1 MISNKLLL
9 VAIALPLITLLIIS
23 TQTYKNIISFQQQTE
38 FIEETHQV
46 IITLQNLLTLITD
59 ADTGQRGFVITG
71 NETYLEPYD
80 ISLSNLSSTIN
91 RIDKL
96 INNNDDK
103 HSDLLRN
110 INLNVYPLLQNK
122 ISDLEKTI
130 DTRKNYGFNASA
142 EDMSAD
148 NGENLM
154 DQIRKNIISIIDEE
168 EKILQSNTNK
178 SVVDGQ
184 NLLFIYIVGIV
195 ISIVITTITIIVTY
209 SQLNIK
215 HRHITKLLEIEINK
229 KTLELQLSNKYLKKL
244 NDKLKKNDDMQREF
258 INIAAH
264 ELRTPVQSIVGYI
277 EMMKNFPQNFKKYLE
292 SLERNSQRL
301 YQLTEDILDIAKIES
316 GNLKLN
322 KEKFDICQLVKESTD
337 EFGTRIKKEK
347 ENKFFTSLDK
357 NNIQTDDNG
366 KLLVYADKDRIQ
378 QVISNLLNNAHK
390 FTENGKIIVKIKK
403 TENDNKQVKI
413 SIHDEGKG
421 IDKEILP
428 RLYEKFATKSRT
440 GTGLGL
446 YISKNIVE
454 SHRGTIRGYNNKDGK
469 GATFEFTLPLEKT

>member
-9 VAIALPLITLLIIS
+9 VAIALPLITLLIIG
-23 TQTYKNIISFQQQTE
+23 TQTYQNIISFQQQTK

-46 IITLQNLLTLITD
+46 ITALQNLLTLITD

-80 ISLSNLSSTIN
+80 ISLTNLSSTIN

-96 INNNDDK
+96 ISNDNK

-130 DTRKNYGFNASA
+130 DTRKNQGFNASA

-178 SVVDGQ
+178 SVIDGQ
-184 NLLFIYIVGIV
+184 NLLFIYIVGIL

-215 HRHITKLLEIEINK
+215 HRHITKLLEIEIDK
-229 KTLELQLSNKYLKKL
+229 KILELQQSNKSLKKL
-244 NDKLKKNDDMQREF
+244 NDELKRNDDMQREF

-316 GNLKLN
+316 DNLKLN
-322 KEKFDICQLVKESTD
+322 KEKFDIYQLVKESTY
-337 EFGTRIKKEK
+337 EFGSRIKKEK
-347 ENKFFTSLDK
+347 ENELFTSLEKD
-357 NNIQTDDNG
+357 NQTDHSE

-378 QVISNLLNNAHK
+378 QVISNLLNNAYK
-390 FTENGKIIVKIKK
+390 FTKNGKVTVKIKK

-413 SIHDEGKG
+413 SVHDEGKG

-469 GATFEFTLPLEKT
+469 GATFEFTLPLAKTE

>member
-1 MISNKLLL
+1 MLSNKLLL
-9 VAIALPLITLLIIS
+9 VAIALPLITLLIIG
-23 TQTYKNIISFQQQTE
+23 TQTYKNIISFQQQTK
-38 FIEETHQV
+38 FIEKTHQV
-46 IITLQNLLTLITD
+46 ITALQNLLTLITD

-71 NETYLEPYD
+71 NETYLKPYD
-80 ISLSNLSSTIN
+80 ISLNNLTFTIS
-91 RIDKL
+91 RIHKL
-96 INNNDDK
+96 ISNDDK

-122 ISDLEKTI
+122 ISDLEKAI
-130 DTRKNYGFNASA
+130 DTRKNRGFNASA

-148 NGENLM
+148 DGENLM
-154 DQIRKNIISIIDEE
+154 DQIRKNIISIINEE

-178 SVVDGQ
+178 SIIDGQ
-184 NLLFIYIVGIV
+184 NLLYIYIVGIL

-215 HRHITKLLEIEINK
+215 HRHITKLLEIEIYK
-229 KTLELQLSNKYLKKL
+229 KTLELQQSNKFLKKL
-244 NDKLKKNDDMQREF
+244 NDELKRNDDMQKEF

-277 EMMKNFPQNFKKYLE
+277 EMVKNFPENFKKYLE
-292 SLERNSQRL
+292 PLERNSQRL

-316 GNLKLN
+316 DNLKLS
-322 KEKFDICQLVKESTD
+322 KEKFDICQLVKELTY
-337 EFGTRIKKEK
+337 EFDSRIKREK
-347 ENKFFTSLDK
+347 ENEFFISLEK
-357 NNIQTDDNG
+357 NNQTDHSG
-366 KLLVYADKDRIQ
+366 KILVYADRYRIQ

-413 SIHDEGKG
+413 SVHDEGKG
-421 IDKEILP
+421 IDKEILS

-454 SHRGTIRGYNNKDGK
+454 SHRGTIRGYNNKYGK
-469 GATFEFTLPLEKT
+469 GATFEFTLPLAKTE

>member
-1 MISNKLLL
+1 MIDNKLLL
-9 VAIALPLITLLIIS
+9 VAIALPLITLLIIG
-23 TQTYKNIISFQQQTE
+23 TQTYKNIISFQQQTK

-46 IITLQNLLTLITD
+46 ITTLQNLLTLITD

-80 ISLSNLSSTIN
+80 ISLSNLSSTIS
-91 RIDKL
+91 RINKL
-96 INNNDDK
+96 ISNNDK

-110 INLNVYPLLQNK
+110 INLSVYPLLQSK
-122 ISDLEKTI
+122 ISDLDKTI
-130 DTRKNYGFNASA
+130 DMRKNYGFNASA
-142 EDMSAD
+142 EVMSAD

-154 DQIRKNIISIIDEE
+154 DQVRKNIISIIDEE

-178 SVVDGQ
+178 SVIDGQ
-184 NLLFIYIVGIV
+184 NLLFIYIVGIL

-215 HRHITKLLEIEINK
+215 HRHITKLLEIEIDK
-229 KTLELQLSNKYLKKL
+229 KTLELQQSNKFLKKL
-244 NDKLKKNDDMQREF
+244 NDELKRNGDMQREF

-277 EMMKNFPQNFKKYLE
+277 EMMKNFPQNFKKYFE

-322 KEKFDICQLVKESTD
+322 KKKFDIYQLVKESTN
-337 EFGTRIKKEK
+337 EFSGIIKKEK
-347 ENKFFTSLDK
+347 ENELFTSLEK
-357 NNIQTDDNG
+357 NNQTNYNE

-390 FTENGKIIVKIKK
+390 FTENGKITVKIKK

-413 SIHDEGKG
+413 SVHDEGKG

-428 RLYEKFATKSRT
+428 RLYEKFVTKSRT

-469 GATFEFTLPLEKT
+469 GAIFEFTLPLEKTE